1 MDKKKIGEIIKTER
15 EKRNLTQCELGIELG
30 QTEESAQTRI
40 SKIEKGLLT
49 PNIDELIKLSLLFDI
64 STDHLLGMSGRK
76 NNSTQITVS
85 DAFRSLFELEK
96 LGLSIHIEARK
107 EIEPHPYTG
116 DPCTVNIED
125 VMIIFNNKQI
135 DNKLK
140 EGKAV
145 KETCEGE
152 SKGDVYKKLYKV
164 WKNDILKDD
173 TLLWEDTRQILNDV
187 FGDEPPLN

>member
-64 STDHLLGMSGRK
+64 STDYLLGMSGRK

-140 EGKAV
+140 EWKAV

-173 TLLWEDTRQILNDV
+173 TLLWKDTRQILNDV

>member
-64 STDHLLGMSGRK
+64 STDYLLGMSGRK

-125 VMIIFNNKQI
+125 VMIIFDNKQI

-140 EGKAV
+140 EWKAV

>member
-15 EKRNLTQCELGIELG
+15 EKRNLTQCEIGIELG

-64 STDHLLGMSGRK
+64 STDYLLGMSGRK

-135 DNKLK
+135 DDKLK
-140 EGKAV
+140 EWKAV

-152 SKGDVYKKLYKV
+152 SKGDVYKKLYKA
-164 WKNDILKDD
+164 WENDILKDD